1 VVFEDLHWID
11 GETQA
16 VLDSLIDSLGSARL
30 VLLVNYRPEY
40 QHAWGSKTHY
50 SQMRLDV
57 LPAESASELL
67 DALLGGD
74 PAMAPL
80 KQLLV
85 KRGNPFFL
93 EETVQTLV
101 ETRALAGER
110 GQYRL
115 TQPVQTIQV
124 PATVQVMLASRI
136 DRLPPE
142 NKYLLQV
149 ASVIGKDVPFA
160 LLKAI
165 ADFPDEAL
173 SRGLG
178 HLQAAEFLYETELYP
193 DLEYSFKHA
202 LTHEVAYGALLSD
215 KRRILH
221 ARIVNSIEGLHRERL
236 GEYTERL
243 AHHALGGELREKAVH
258 YLRQAG
264 LKAFERWALSE
275 ARRQFERALAVL
287 EALPESRSTLEQAFD
302 LRLELR
308 PVLNQLGEIRQV
320 LHRLREA
327 ESLADRL
334 DDDGRRGSVCTFM
347 TVVLMQLGELD
358 EALVIGTRAL
368 AIAARHGDLRLRI
381 PTTSVLVNTHYDRGD
396 YERVV
401 DLATGNLEALP
412 PEWVY
417 ERFGRSAPASVYD
430 RCWLGL
436 SLGELG
442 RFPEATAHEAEAI
455 RLAEPTQHNFTLG
468 QAYRAAGMLEILK
481 GDWARARP
489 LLEHAIAAVRTGN
502 LVLLLPSTVAASA
515 WVLAQLGEPSGAVSR
530 LEEGEQLLGQQ
541 AISRSAGNHGW
552 TMLSVG
558 RACQLLGRLEEGRRI
573 GEVAA
578 SSRAQRGAHAL
589 NLLGDIATYPDL
601 FDAETG
607 EGHYR
612 KALALAEPLGM
623 RPLVAHCHLGLGK
636 LYRRTG
642 KREQAQEHLTTA
654 TTMYR
659 EMGMTYWL
667 EQAETELRQF
677 A

>member
-1 VVFEDLHWID
+1 
-11 GETQA
+11 
-16 VLDSLIDSLGSARL
+16 
-30 VLLVNYRPEY
+30 
-40 QHAWGSKTHY
+40 
-50 SQMRLDV
+50 M
-57 LPAESASELL
+57 
-67 DALLGGD
+67 
-74 PAMAPL
+74 
-80 KQLLV
+80 
-85 KRGNPFFL
+85 
-93 EETVQTLV
+93 
-101 ETRALAGER
+101 
-110 GQYRL
+110 
-115 TQPVQTIQV
+115 
-124 PATVQVMLASRI
+124 
-136 DRLPPE
+136 
-142 NKYLLQV
+142 
-149 ASVIGKDVPFA
+149 
-160 LLKAI
+160 
-165 ADFPDEAL
+165 
-173 SRGLG
+173 
-178 HLQAAEFLYETELYP
+178 
-193 DLEYSFKHA
+193 
-202 LTHEVAYGALLSD
+202 AYGALLSD

-221 ARIVNSIEGLHRERL
+221 ARIVTAIETLHRERL

-243 AHHALGGELREKAVH
+243 AHHALRGELREKAVH

-264 LKAFERWALSE
+264 LKAFEQWALSE
-275 ARRQFERALAVL
+275 ARRQFERALGVL

-320 LHRLREA
+320 LQRLQEA

-334 DDDGRRGSVCTFM
+334 NDDGRRGSVCTFM
-347 TVVLMQLGELD
+347 TVVHQQLGELD

-368 AIAARHGDLRLRI
+368 DIAARHGDLRLRI

-401 DLATGNLEALP
+401 HLATGNLEALP

-455 RLAEPTQHNFTLG
+455 RLAEPTQHAYTLG
-468 QAYRAAGMLEILK
+468 TAYRAAGMLEILK

-502 LVLLLPSTVAASA
+502 IVLMLPSTVGASA
-515 WVLAQLGEPSGAVSR
+515 WVLAQLGEPSGAASR
-530 LEEGEQLLGQQ
+530 LEEGEQLLGRQ
-541 AISRSAGNHGW
+541 AISAGNQGW

-558 RACQLLGRLEEGRRI
+558 RACQLLGRLEEARRI

-578 SSRAQRGAHAL
+578 SSRARHGLVAHAL
-589 NLLGDIATYPDL
+589 NLLGDIATHPDL

-636 LYRRTG
+636 LFRRTG
-642 KREQAQEHLTTA
+642 KRDQAQRASHHRDDDVPRDGHDVLAGAGGGGDGTVSARFMGRPCTRREAPPLPQLTVA
-654 TTMYR
+654 R
-659 EMGMTYWL
+659 CIVSAPPVRRIL
-667 EQAETELRQF
+667 PAPSAVELGRL
-677 A
+677 